1 MPARA
6 QHSRTEER
14 HLQRAVLPRSL
25 SRAAGDAR
33 SHDHR
38 GAGAGLR
45 DPVLRYRQRHS
56 RSHHTVLFRRHR
68 QGALS
73 PSGGARGS
81 AAAHRAAAALAAR
94 HLEVLHRGAGRG
106 PGSGA
111 RRDDGGTGGR
121 HMIDARAVVSSDAE
135 LAPDVTVGPYSII
148 GPQVKIGARTVI
160 GPHVVING
168 PTRIGADNRIFQFAS
183 LGDAP
188 QDKKYQG
195 EPTLLTIGDRNV
207 FRESC
212 TMNRGTV
219 HDKAVTRIGNDNLF
233 MAYSHVAHDC
243 VIGDN
248 TVFANCA
255 SLGGHVEVGD
265 WVIVGGLSAVHQFV
279 KIGAHAFLGG
289 GSILSRDV
297 PPYVMVAGNPAVPH
311 TVNSEGLRRRGF
323 NEEQIRNIRE
333 AYRILYR
340 SELKLA
346 DALARLDELA
356 QDHAEVLPF
365 VDFIRGSTRSLV
377 R

>member
-1 MPARA
+1 MIDP
-6 QHSRTEER
+6 
-14 HLQRAVLPRSL
+14 RAVI
-25 SRAAGDAR
+25 
-33 SHDHR
+33 
-38 GAGAGLR
+38 
-45 DPVLRYRQRHS
+45 
-56 RSHHTVLFRRHR
+56 
-68 QGALS
+68 
-73 PSGGARGS
+73 SG
-81 AAAHRAAAALAAR
+81 
-94 HLEVLHRGAGRG
+94 
-106 PGSGA
+106 
-111 RRDDGGTGGR
+111 
-121 HMIDARAVVSSDAE
+121 DAE

-148 GPQVKIGARTVI
+148 GAQVQIGARTVV

-168 PTRIGADNRIFQFAS
+168 PTRIGADNRIHPFAS

-188 QDKKYQG
+188 QDKKYHG

-212 TMNRGTV
+212 TMNRGTT
-219 HDKAVTRIGNDNLF
+219 HDKGVTRIGNDNLF

-265 WVIVGGLSAVHQFV
+265 WVIVGGLSAVHQFA

-311 TVNSEGLRRRGF
+311 TVNSEGLKRRGF
-323 NEEQIRNIRE
+323 SEEQIRNIRE

-340 SELKLA
+340 SELKLTE
-346 DALARLDELA
+346 ALARLDELA
-356 QDHAEVLPF
+356 QGHAELRPF